1 MPPNHPV
8 PRQNT
13 TAKRSPANQE
23 APAPKLTDTRAVD
36 APEQTKIKPRP
47 FLQRLID
54 AANDQALT
62 DFEFR
67 LLVTMAADARG
78 EDGVAFGAVA
88 RYAKRCGD
96 RTRRGIQKARARLKT
111 LNLLDEPNDHKTGS
125 TETRRFRITPV
136 GWSREEDVEKRK
148 AEAAQRNAETARE
161 AVQLTFNGRAAL
173 SAVPA
178 PTEPEDADPAPE
190 NIVPMLPNL
199 DTERVKGGEPPFAP
213 PANEGSPPREPFA
226 PPANEGSP
234 PREPPFAPPRMRVR
248 PKVYRKGYRKK
259 LLLIFTARAKLTA
272 SNSSSK
278 PSNIA
283 SKDCSARSP
292 VELAS
297 YARTMMKP
305 TSGTDWPAA
314 RSGLTT
320 CNASR
325 TSWLTNWR
333 PVERPDCKPGNI
345 FSPASDFRF

>member
-213 PANEGSPPREPFA
+213 PANEGSPPREPPFA

-234 PREPPFAPPRMRVR
+234 QGVQEGIQEEAAVDIHRT
-248 PKVYRKGYRKK
+248 RKTDRQQQQQQALEHRIEG
-259 LLLIFTARAKLTA
+259 LFGA
-272 SNSSSK
+272 
-278 PSNIA
+278 IA
-283 SKDCSARSP
+283 SRARKLRKDYDEADERNRLAGGEIG
-292 VELAS
+292 VDDLQRLADKLADELA
-297 YARTMMKP
+297 
-305 TSGTDWPAA
+305 
-314 RSGLTT
+314 
-320 CNASR
+320 ASR
-325 TSWLTNWR
+325 KARL
-333 PVERPDCKPGNI
+333 
-345 FSPASDFRF
+345 